1 MVPALRRFFATA
13 AVVSL
18 VPAWV
23 AAQQPAVISGQ
34 VNGDN
39 GRPLAGATV
48 GIAQLGLG
56 ATTRDDGRYTIL
68 VPANRVS
75 GQQVQ
80 LTARAINFKPTS
92 VSVTLAEGQITQDFS
107 LVANPLQLG
116 EVVVTGAGTESS
128 VEKLG
133 SVRSNVSSQE
143 IERSQEASVINALSA
158 KAPNVT
164 VTSSSGE
171 PGTSAFIQIRG
182 PRTYNTSGQPL
193 IVVDGL
199 PIDYT
204 TYSTQ
209 NFDQVEDQGPL
220 TGSGTQ
226 TRVSD
231 INPSDVESVEILKG
245 PAAASAYG
253 ARAAAGA
260 ILITTK
266 AGKPGP
272 TRYTLRSSFGW
283 DNANNYYDLQR
294 QFAQGTFGGAGGI
307 RAWGRDL
314 NATGETTYDHARE
327 LFETGFQNDNQL
339 TISGGNDRTL
349 FFLSGNY
356 TYQNDLGSIRAA
368 RE

>member
-13 AVVSL
+13 AAMTL

-39 GRPLAGATV
+39 GRPLAGATG

-80 LTARAINFKPTS
+80 LTARAINYKPTS
-92 VSVTLAEGQITQDFS
+92 VSVTLGEGQITQDFA

-133 SVRSNVSSQE
+133 SVRSNVSGAE

-193 IVVDGL
+193 I
-199 PIDYT
+199 
-204 TYSTQ
+204 
-209 NFDQVEDQGPL
+209 
-220 TGSGTQ
+220 
-226 TRVSD
+226 R
-231 INPSDVESVEILKG
+231 
-245 PAAASAYG
+245 
-253 ARAAAGA
+253 AR
-260 ILITTK
+260 
-266 AGKPGP
+266 
-272 TRYTLRSSFGW
+272 
-283 DNANNYYDLQR
+283 
-294 QFAQGTFGGAGGI
+294 
-307 RAWGRDL
+307 
-314 NATGETTYDHARE
+314 
-327 LFETGFQNDNQL
+327 
-339 TISGGNDRTL
+339 
-349 FFLSGNY
+349 
-356 TYQNDLGSIRAA
+356 
-368 RE
+368 